1 MISCTDSQKFQETGQ
16 KVYKIFHCT
25 LQSKLIF
32 SLEDYLCYKFFHMPV
47 ITLTTEW
54 KPDDIYYGIIKGKLI
69 TMCPEAIIIDNAGSI
84 PPFNISLASFII
96 RNTYKNYPEGT
107 IHIICVHSEAIK
119 DQDHLLVKAR
129 GHYFI
134 GTDNGIFNLIL
145 NADPDEVIKIDHDKD
160 SDELEIFAQ
169 AASGIMKG
177 KKLSEMGKSLK
188 TLSERVPLRATIDK
202 DVIIGSIIFIDS
214 YGNAI
219 SNITREVFYRVF
231 ENKSYR
237 ILIQSNKNY
246 TEKISNKYS
255 DVPVGELLARFNQL
269 ELLEISI
276 NGADV
281 SELLSLS
288 IGSVLRVDRADKA
301 ASPNRLF

>member
-1 MISCTDSQKFQETGQ
+1 
-16 KVYKIFHCT
+16 
-25 LQSKLIF
+25 
-32 SLEDYLCYKFFHMPV
+32 MPV

-54 KPDDIYYGIIKGKLI
+54 KPDDIYYGIIKGKLSSRCHG
-69 TMCPEAIIIDNAGSI
+69 TIIVDNAGNI
-84 PPFNISLASFII
+84 PAFNISHASFII
-96 RNTYKNYPEGT
+96 RNTYNHYPKGSV
-107 IHIICVHSEAIK
+107 HIICVHSEAK
-119 DQDHLLVKAR
+119 RDQDHLIVRAKE
-129 GHYFI
+129 HFFI

-145 NADPDEVIKIDHDKD
+145 NSDPDEVIKIDNNGT
-160 SDELEIFAQ
+160 SDELEIFAR
-169 AASGIMKG
+169 AASDLITG
-177 KKLSEMGKSLK
+177 KKPSDLGKSVRSI
-188 TLSERVPLRATIDK
+188 SERVPLRATIDK

-231 ENKSYR
+231 ENKAYR

-246 TEKISNKYS
+246 TDQISLKYG
-255 DVPVGELLARFNQL
+255 DVPVGEMLARFNQL
-269 ELLEISI
+269 DLLEISI

-288 IGSVLRVDRADKA
+288 VGSVLRIDIANKA

>member
-1 MISCTDSQKFQETGQ
+1 
-16 KVYKIFHCT
+16 
-25 LQSKLIF
+25 
-32 SLEDYLCYKFFHMPV
+32 MPV

-54 KPDDIYYGIIKGKLI
+54 KPDDIYNGIIKGKLSSK
-69 TMCPEAIIIDNAGSI
+69 CPGIIILDNAGNI
-84 PPFNISLASFII
+84 PSFNISLASFII
-96 RNTYKNYPEGT
+96 RNTYNNYPKGS
-107 IHIICVHSEAIK
+107 IHIICIHSEAHK
-119 DQDHLLVKAR
+119 DQDHLIVRAKD
-129 GHYFI
+129 HFFV

-145 NADPDEVIKIDHDKD
+145 NSEPDEVIKIDPHGI
-160 SDELEIFAQ
+160 SDELEIFAN
-169 AASGIMKG
+169 AASELISG
-177 KKLSEMGKSLK
+177 KKTSELGESLK
-188 TLSERVPLRATIDK
+188 SLSERVPLRATIDK

-231 ENKSYR
+231 ENRAYR

-246 TEKISNKYS
+246 TDHISLKYS
-255 DVPVGELLARFNQL
+255 DVPVGEMLARFNQL
-269 ELLEISI
+269 DLLEISI

-288 IGSVLRVDRADKA
+288 IGSVLRIDLANKS